1 MQIKEIMDTLMNL
14 NFKKIS
20 QLCNEQILLVQV
32 HRLHR
37 FIS

>member
-14 NFKKIS
+14 NLKKFS
-20 QLCNEQILLVQV
+20 QLCNEQILSVQV
-32 HRLHR
+32 HRLHL